1 MQVNKIYLVEGN
13 VDVSNITNEYI
24 VIYNISSNAH
34 FMAYLTYDKPIV
46 LCITSANIS
55 ILGEVQK
62 VKTAKLNIELILEL
76 GSNIDRDGIHKLV
89 TISNYHEFTKDALI
103 HDILA
108 CVNTTENKHSREI
121 LPNIYIDVYDVI
133 QAFNVTDGGMQ
144 NALKKI
150 LMGCKKED
158 RADILDSVTR
168 SNEIFN
174 RGNI

>member
-1 MQVNKIYLVEGN
+1 MQINKIYLVENN
-13 VDVSNITNEYI
+13 VDLHSIAAEYI
-24 VIYNISSNAH
+24 VVQSISCNAH
-34 FMAYLTYDKPIV
+34 FMAYLTYGKPIV
-46 LCITSANIS
+46 LCINDTNIQ
-55 ILGEVQK
+55 ILKEVQK
-62 VKTAKLNIELILEL
+62 VKTANLDIELILAL
-76 GSNIDRDGIHKLV
+76 NSTIDKWGLKNTV
-89 TISNYHEFTKDALI
+89 TISNYHEFTKGALI
-103 HDILA
+103 HDILT
-108 CVNTTENKHSREI
+108 CINTPENKYSREI

-174 RGNI
+174 RGNK